1 MSQINLRAL
10 KKSDSDLILNWMKN
24 DKLRYLIGTTFP
36 ITELEHEN
44 WFQNRMLEKDNRMFV
59 IELENETAIGIVG
72 FKNLDWINSNS
83 ELFIYIGDENYW
95 GKGYGKEALK
105 LLINFAFNSLNLH
118 MLYLEVFSYN
128 ENATKMYE
136 KLGFK
141 KDGILRQSKYQDGQY
156 YDKIIMSKI
165 NE

>member
-10 KKSDSDLILNWMKN
+10 KKSDSNLILNWMKN
-24 DKLRYLIGTTFP
+24 EKLRYLIGTVYP

-59 IELENETAIGIVG
+59 IDLDNKKSIGIVG
-72 FKNLDWINSNS
+72 FKNLDWVNRNS
-83 ELFIYIGDENYW
+83 ELFIYIGDEEYW
-95 GKGYGKEALK
+95 GKGYGTQALE
-105 LLINFAFNSLNLH
+105 LIIKFAFNNLNLH
-118 MLYLEVFSYN
+118 MLYLEAFSYN
-128 ENATKMYE
+128 KNATKTYE
-136 KLGFK
+136 RLGFK
-141 KDGILRQSKYQDGQY
+141 QDGILRQSKFQDGKY

>member
-10 KKSDSDLILNWMKN
+10 KKSDSNLILNWMKN
-24 DKLRYLIGTTFP
+24 EKLRYLIGTVYP

-59 IELENETAIGIVG
+59 IDLDNEKSIGIVG
-72 FKNLDWINSNS
+72 FKNLDWVNRNS
-83 ELFIYIGDENYW
+83 ELFIYIGDEEYW
-95 GKGYGKEALK
+95 GKGYGTQALE
-105 LLINFAFNSLNLH
+105 LIIKFAFNNLNLH

-128 ENATKMYE
+128 KNATKTY
-136 KLGFK
+136 KRLGFK
-141 KDGILRQSKYQDGQY
+141 QDGILRQSKFQDGKY

>member
-1 MSQINLRAL
+1 N
-10 KKSDSDLILNWMKN
+10 
-24 DKLRYLIGTTFP
+24 
-36 ITELEHEN
+36 
-44 WFQNRMLEKDNRMFV
+44 
-59 IELENETAIGIVG
+59 
-72 FKNLDWINSNS
+72 
-83 ELFIYIGDENYW
+83 ENYW

-136 KLGFK
+136 KLGFNQ
-141 KDGILRQSKYQDGQY
+141 DGILRQSKYQDGQY

>member
-10 KKSDSDLILNWMKN
+10 KKSDSNLILNWIKN
-24 DKLRYLIGTTFP
+24 EKLRYLIGTVYP

-59 IELENETAIGIVG
+59 IDLDNEKSIGIVG
-72 FKNLDWINSNS
+72 FKNLDWVNRNS
-83 ELFIYIGDENYW
+83 ELFIYIGDEEYW
-95 GKGYGKEALK
+95 GKGYGTQALE
-105 LLINFAFNSLNLH
+105 LIIKFAFNNLNLH

-128 ENATKMYE
+128 KNATKTYE
-136 KLGFK
+136 RLGFK
-141 KDGILRQSKYQDGQY
+141 QDGILRQSKFQDGKY

>member
-10 KKSDSDLILNWMKN
+10 KKSDSNLILNWMKN
-24 DKLRYLIGTTFP
+24 EKLRYLIGTVYP

-59 IELENETAIGIVG
+59 IDLDNKKPIGIVG
-72 FKNLDWINSNS
+72 FKNLDWVNRNS
-83 ELFIYIGDENYW
+83 ELFIYIGDEEYW
-95 GKGYGKEALK
+95 GKGYGTQALE
-105 LLINFAFNSLNLH
+105 LIIKFAFNNLNLH
-118 MLYLEVFSYN
+118 MLYLEAFSYN
-128 ENATKMYE
+128 KKATKTYE
-136 KLGFK
+136 CLGFK
-141 KDGILRQSKYQDGQY
+141 QDGILRQSKFQDGKY

>member
-83 ELFIYIGDENYW
+83 ELFIYIGNENYW

-136 KLGFK
+136 KLGFNQ
-141 KDGILRQSKYQDGQY
+141 DGILRQSKYQDGQY

>member
-1 MSQINLRAL
+1 VSQINLRAL
-10 KKSDSDLILNWMKN
+10 KKSDSNLILNWMKN
-24 DKLRYLIGTTFP
+24 EKLRYLIGTVYP

-59 IELENETAIGIVG
+59 IDLDNKKSIGIVG
-72 FKNLDWINSNS
+72 FKNLDWVNRNS
-83 ELFIYIGDENYW
+83 ELFIYIGDEEYW
-95 GKGYGKEALK
+95 GKGYGTQALE
-105 LLINFAFNSLNLH
+105 LIIKFAFNKLNLH

-128 ENATKMYE
+128 KNATKTYE
-136 KLGFK
+136 RLGFK
-141 KDGILRQSKYQDGQY
+141 QDGILRQSKFQDGKY

>member
-10 KKSDSDLILNWMKN
+10 MKSDSNLILNWMKN
-24 DKLRYLIGTTFP
+24 EKLRYLIGTVYP

-59 IELENETAIGIVG
+59 IDLDNEKSIGIVG
-72 FKNLDWINSNS
+72 FKNLDWVNRNS
-83 ELFIYIGDENYW
+83 ELFIYIGDEEYW
-95 GKGYGKEALK
+95 GKGYGTQALE
-105 LLINFAFNSLNLH
+105 LIIKFAFNNLNLH

-128 ENATKMYE
+128 KNATKTYE
-136 KLGFK
+136 RLGFK
-141 KDGILRQSKYQDGQY
+141 QDGILRQSKFQDGKY

>member
-1 MSQINLRAL
+1 
-10 KKSDSDLILNWMKN
+10 MKN
-24 DKLRYLIGTTFP
+24 EKLRYLIGTVYP

-59 IELENETAIGIVG
+59 IDLDNEKSIGIVG
-72 FKNLDWINSNS
+72 FKNLDWVNRNS
-83 ELFIYIGDENYW
+83 ELFIYIGDEEYW
-95 GKGYGKEALK
+95 GKGYGTQALE
-105 LLINFAFNSLNLH
+105 LIIKFAFNNLNLH

-128 ENATKMYE
+128 KNATKTYE
-136 KLGFK
+136 RLGFK
-141 KDGILRQSKYQDGQY
+141 QDGILRQSKFQDGKY

>member
-10 KKSDSDLILNWMKN
+10 KKSDSNLILNWMKN
-24 DKLRYLIGTTFP
+24 EKLRYLIGTVYP

-59 IELENETAIGIVG
+59 IDLDNEKSIGIVG
-72 FKNLDWINSNS
+72 FKNLDWVNRNS
-83 ELFIYIGDENYW
+83 ELFIYIGDEEYW
-95 GKGYGKEALK
+95 GKGYGTQALE
-105 LLINFAFNSLNLH
+105 LIIKFAFNNLNLH
-118 MLYLEVFSYN
+118 MLYLEVFAYN
-128 ENATKMYE
+128 KNATKTYE
-136 KLGFK
+136 RLGFK
-141 KDGILRQSKYQDGQY
+141 QDGILRQSKFQDGKY

>member
-10 KKSDSDLILNWMKN
+10 KQSDSNLILNWMKN
-24 DKLRYLIGTTFP
+24 DKLRYLIGTVYP

-59 IELENETAIGIVG
+59 IELENETSIGIIG
-72 FKNLDWINSNS
+72 FKNLDWVNRNA
-83 ELFIYIGDENYW
+83 ELFIYIGEEAYW
-95 GKGYGKEALK
+95 GKGYGTQALELMTK
-105 LLINFAFNSLNLH
+105 FAFNSLNLH

-128 ENATKMYE
+128 KNATKTYE
-136 KLGFK
+136 RLGFK
-141 KDGILRQSKYQDGQY
+141 QDGVLRQSKFQDGKY

>member
-10 KKSDSDLILNWMKN
+10 KKSDSNLILNWMKN
-24 DKLRYLIGTTFP
+24 DKLRYLIGTVYP

-59 IELENETAIGIVG
+59 IELENETSIGIIG
-72 FKNLDWINSNS
+72 FKNLDWVNRNA
-83 ELFIYIGDENYW
+83 ELFIYIGEEAYW
-95 GKGYGKEALK
+95 GKGYGTQALELMTK
-105 LLINFAFNSLNLH
+105 FAFNSLNLH

-128 ENATKMYE
+128 KNATKTYE
-136 KLGFK
+136 RLGFK
-141 KDGILRQSKYQDGQY
+141 QDGVLRQSKFQDGKY

>member
-10 KKSDSDLILNWMKN
+10 KKSDSNLILNWMKN
-24 DKLRYLIGTTFP
+24 EKLRYLIGTVYP

-59 IELENETAIGIVG
+59 IDLDNEKSIGIVG
-72 FKNLDWINSNS
+72 FKNLDWVNRNS
-83 ELFIYIGDENYW
+83 ELFIYIGDEEYW
-95 GKGYGKEALK
+95 GKGYGTQALE
-105 LLINFAFNSLNLH
+105 LIIKFAFNNLNLH

-128 ENATKMYE
+128 KNATKTYE
-136 KLGFK
+136 RLGFK
-141 KDGILRQSKYQDGQY
+141 QDGILRQSKFQDGKY

>member
-10 KKSDSDLILNWMKN
+10 KKSDSNLILNWMKN
-24 DKLRYLIGTTFP
+24 EKLRYLIGTVYP

-59 IELENETAIGIVG
+59 IDLDNEKSIGIVG
-72 FKNLDWINSNS
+72 FKNLDWVNRNS
-83 ELFIYIGDENYW
+83 ELFIYIGDEEYW
-95 GKGYGKEALK
+95 GKGYGTQALE
-105 LLINFAFNSLNLH
+105 LIIKFAFNNLNLH

-128 ENATKMYE
+128 KNVTKTYE
-136 KLGFK
+136 RLGFK
-141 KDGILRQSKYQDGQY
+141 QDGILRQSKFQDGKY

>member
-10 KKSDSDLILNWMKN
+10 KKSDSNLILEWMKN
-24 DKLRYLIGTTFP
+24 DKLRYLIGTVYP

-44 WFQNRMLEKDNRMFV
+44 WFENRMLEKDNRLFIIEIDNEIPIGV
-59 IELENETAIGIVG
+59 IG
-72 FKNLDWINSNS
+72 FKNLDWVNRNS
-83 ELFIYIGDENYW
+83 ELFIYIGNLEYW
-95 GKGYGKEALK
+95 GKGYGTQALK
-105 LLINFAFNSLNLH
+105 LLIEFSFNKINLH

-128 ENATKMYE
+128 KGAIKTYE

-141 KDGILRQSKYQDGQY
+141 KDGILRQSKFQDGKY

>member
-36 ITELEHEN
+36 VTELEHEN
-44 WFQNRMLEKDNRMFV
+44 WFQNKMLEKDNRIFV
-59 IELENETAIGIVG
+59 IELESEAAIGIVG

-95 GKGYGKEALK
+95 GKGFGKEALK
-105 LLINFAFNSLNLH
+105 LLINFAFSSLNLH
-118 MLYLEVFSYN
+118 MLYLEIFSYN
-128 ENATKMYE
+128 DNATKMYE

-141 KDGILRQSKYQDGQY
+141 QDGVLRQSKYQNGQY

>member
-10 KKSDSDLILNWMKN
+10 KKSDSNLILNWMKN
-24 DKLRYLIGTTFP
+24 EKLRYLIGTVYP

-59 IELENETAIGIVG
+59 IDLDNKKSIGIVG
-72 FKNLDWINSNS
+72 FKNLDWVNRNS
-83 ELFIYIGDENYW
+83 ELFIYIGDEEYW
-95 GKGYGKEALK
+95 GKGYGTQALE
-105 LLINFAFNSLNLH
+105 LIIKFAFNNLNLH

-128 ENATKMYE
+128 KNATKTYE
-136 KLGFK
+136 RLGFK
-141 KDGILRQSKYQDGQY
+141 QDGILRQSKFQDGKY

>member
-83 ELFIYIGDENYW
+83 ELFIYIGNENY
-95 GKGYGKEALK
+95 
-105 LLINFAFNSLNLH
+105 
-118 MLYLEVFSYN
+118 
-128 ENATKMYE
+128 
-136 KLGFK
+136 
-141 KDGILRQSKYQDGQY
+141 
-156 YDKIIMSKI
+156 
-165 NE
+165 

>member
-141 KDGILRQSKYQDGQY
+141 QDGILRQSKYQDGQY